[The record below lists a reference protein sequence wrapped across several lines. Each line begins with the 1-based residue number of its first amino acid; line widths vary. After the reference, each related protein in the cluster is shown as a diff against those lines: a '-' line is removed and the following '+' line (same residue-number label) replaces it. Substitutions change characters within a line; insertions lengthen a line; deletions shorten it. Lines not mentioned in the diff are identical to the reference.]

1 MGEHWFPGLP
11 RGALYTFSCFVERR
25 GFSEAAV
32 TVPAG
37 EAVLEPGGPSLC
49 LVVKIAS
56 QI

>member
-1 MGEHWFPGLP
+1 
-11 RGALYTFSCFVERR
+11 
-25 GFSEAAV
+25 
-32 TVPAG
+32 VPAG